1 MPINYRTQYPQTPEQ
16 NIHKLPSALV
26 RGDDIW
32 YNTAM
37 KTYKSRIVDDLLARK
52 LRGMGAVLVQGAK
65 WCGKTTTC
73 EQFAKSALYMAD
85 PDTKESNLKMA
96 DMNIKALLKGDT
108 PRLIDEWQIAPK
120 FWDAVRYHVDH
131 MDGFGHFILT
141 GSAVPPDTKEI
152 THSGTG
158 RIARLTMRPMS
169 LWESGESS
177 GEVSMATLLEGGE
190 FISAESTDRSLE
202 DIAFILCRG
211 GWPQAVLQRGNDA
224 LDRAYDYFETVVES
238 DMSRV
243 DGVSREPSRVRRL
256 MRSYARLQGTQSN
269 LSVIKNDMKAND
281 RLTLDEDTV
290 ASYLNAMRKIFVVED
305 MEAWCP
311 NLRSKVQVRTT
322 DTRYFTDPSIAVA
335 ALGIGP
341 GSLMG
346 DLNTFGYLF
355 ECLAMRDLRVY
366 AAANLGTVNHYRD
379 ADGLECDAVVHLRD
393 GSCGLVEVKLG
404 GDRLVEEGAA
414 AVNKLA
420 GKLDLQKMKKPK
432 FKMVL
437 TAIGKFAYRRKE
449 DDVVVCPL
457 SALKN

>member
-1 MPINYRTQYPQTPEQ
+1 
-16 NIHKLPSALV
+16 
-26 RGDDIW
+26 
-32 YNTAM
+32 M
-37 KTYKSRIVDDLLARK
+37 KTYRKRVIDDLLVNK

-73 EQFAKSALYMAD
+73 EEFAKSALYMAD
-85 PDTKESNLKMA
+85 PDTMESNLKMA

-108 PRLIDEWQIAPK
+108 PRLIDEWQVAPK

-131 MDGFGHFILT
+131 AEGFGHFILT

-152 THSGTG
+152 THSGAG

-169 LWESGESS
+169 LWESEESNGALS
-177 GEVSMATLLEGGE
+177 LGRLFAEDDFV
-190 FISAESTDRSLE
+190 SAESADHGLE
-202 DIAFILCRG
+202 EIAFMTCRG
-211 GWPQAVLQRGNDA
+211 GWPQAVLQKGNDA
-224 LDRAYDYFETVVES
+224 LDRAFDYFETVVES

-281 RLTLDEDTV
+281 RASLDEDTV
-290 ASYLNAMRKIFVVED
+290 ASYLSALRKIFVVED

-341 GSLMG
+341 GSLMD

-366 AAANLGTVNHYRD
+366 AAANFGSVCHYRD
-379 ADGLECDAVVHLRD
+379 ADGLECDAVVRLRD
-393 GSCGLVEVKLG
+393 GSCGLIEVKLG
-404 GDRLVEEGAA
+404 GDRLIEEGAVT
-414 AVNKLA
+414 VNKLA
-420 GKLDLQKMKKPK
+420 GKLDLVKTGKPK

-449 DDVVVCPL
+449 DDVIVCPI